1 MGLIV
6 LVLAATIVVVTW
18 VLFARG
24 ERHRGE
30 SVYREASIEEASG
43 RFENAVFLYAV
54 ARSAGYK
61 PSKCD
66 ERVRE
71 LWSNHG
77 PFDFASKRSEV
88 IEDYCRFES
97 CGEGFFETTV
107 ADIEQLIRQSETERR
122 S

>member
-1 MGLIV
+1 MGLIALA
-6 LVLAATIVVVTW
+6 LVATIVVVTW

-66 ERVRE
+66 ERVKE

-77 PFDFASKRSEV
+77 PFDFASKRAHV
-88 IEDYCRFES
+88 IEDYCRFQS